1 MECHMG
7 FIRCVYKQN
16 ILRVLYLNACRTTHR
31 VMARLPLK
39 AQAHFQR
46 HSGLLFVSIRNE
58 DVYDVFSFRLMAVVL
73 LFVCIRNED
82 VYYVFSFRLLAV
94 GLLFVCI
101 RNEDVYDVFSF
112 RLMADVLTKF
122 AALTTR
128 TVGHSTPKLLLYHR
142 LGQCSE
148 LLFMKNAL
156 CDSLHPGCG
165 EKSGVCCCTV

>member
-1 MECHMG
+1 MTADV
-7 FIRCVYKQN
+7 IS
-16 ILRVLYLNACRTTHR
+16 HR